1 MKRTTISILGMLVTW
16 VIASMSAASAASP
29 HAAQTSAPTETA
41 DAKIYGCIRGL
52 EQILPG
58 DYYACRALYHFQRKH
73 YGQAV
78 EMLEEAAHWANKDAQ
93 YALGLIYFHGDVPG
107 FPANRPLSIA
117 WLALSAE
124 RKDPTYVQTY
134 SLVSVES
141 SPAEIQAANQ
151 LWLKMGPEYGDKVAG
166 LRALRRFNH
175 EIAPIE
181 QAADYGG
188 SFYIRD
194 YSPFPENA
202 LSIVRDL
209 HARADRDFDGLVGT
223 VTVGAL
229 QER

>member
-1 MKRTTISILGMLVTW
+1 MKRTTIGILGMLVSG
-16 VIASMSAASAASP
+16 VIASMSTASAASSQ
-29 HAAQTSAPTETA
+29 ASQTSAPTGTA
-41 DAKIYGCIRGL
+41 DAKIYGCMRGL

-58 DYYACRALYHFQRKH
+58 DYYACRAHYYFQRKH
-73 YGQAV
+73 YRQAV
-78 EMLEEAAHWANKDAQ
+78 EWLEESAHWANKDAQ
-93 YALGLIYFHGDVPG
+93 HALGMIYFHGDVPG
-107 FPANRPLSIA
+107 FPANRPLAIA

-124 RKDPTYVQTY
+124 RKDPTYVQAY
-134 SLVSVES
+134 SLVSMES

-151 LWLKMGPEYGDKVAG
+151 LWLKMSPEYGDKVAG

-181 QAADYGG
+181 WASDYGR

-194 YSPFPENA
+194 YTPFPENA